1 VSMLTKEGP
10 EEAGETGGDEDETEQ
25 EGKKENEM
33 EKKEKKVGLI
43 TRASSTFWSGV
54 RRGGDE
60 STILVRP
67 GRKRASVLAGW

>member
-1 VSMLTKEGP
+1 VTEEEP
-10 EEAGETGGDEDETEQ
+10 EEASETGGDENETEQ
-25 EGKKENEM
+25 ERMKENGM
-33 EKKEKKVGLI
+33 EKKEKEVGLI

-67 GRKRASVLAGW
+67 GRKRASVLAG